1 MVTSRASRPVV
12 ALRADGGATVGLGHV
27 RRCLAL
33 ATAIA
38 PWGDCH
44 LLLRGDRDATG
55 GSVVPV
61 LAVGP
66 AWDDT
71 VTSAVGLGASA
82 LVADSYAVTAADF
95 RTAQDVM
102 ATVVAIDDSARFPV
116 PADIVVNAALGPR
129 APSTADGTIYLLGP
143 RFALLAPDFTDAPR
157 RRAPAEVCRV
167 LVALGGAARAD
178 LIAMVVRAVR
188 RALPAAAMD
197 VVVGPV
203 GDGLDAVR
211 AAVEGIDRVTL
222 RPAPRTLR
230 PLMDAVDLAITAG
243 GVTLLELAAVGV
255 PAVGIS
261 LAPNQDGNLGGLAEA
276 GAVALAGRAGD
287 ADLGDRVTVAA
298 RDLADQARRVAMVER
313 ARALVD
319 GGGAGRVAACLRER
333 IGAPVRAG
341 R

>member
-1 MVTSRASRPVV
+1 VV
-12 ALRADGGATVGLGHV
+12 ALRADGGAAVGLGHV

-44 LLLRGDRDATG
+44 LLLRGDRDATAG
-55 GSVVPV
+55 AAVPV

-66 AWDDT
+66 VWDDT
-71 VTSAVGLGASA
+71 VTAAVGLGASA
-82 LVADSYAVTAADF
+82 LVADSYAVTAADL
-95 RTAQDVM
+95 RTARDVM
-102 ATVVAIDDSARFPV
+102 PTVVAIDDTGRFPV
-116 PADIVVNAALGPR
+116 PADIVVNAALGPQ
-129 APSTADGTIYLLGP
+129 APSATDGTVYLLGP
-143 RFALLAPDFTDAPR
+143 RFALLAPDFTGAPR
-157 RRAPAEVCRV
+157 RLVPAEIRRV

-178 LIAMVVRAVR
+178 LIALVVRAVR

-203 GDGLDAVR
+203 GDGLDAARV
-211 AAVEGIDRVTL
+211 AVDGTDRVTL

-230 PLMDAVDLAITAG
+230 PLMDTAELAVTAG

-261 LAPNQDGNLGGLAEA
+261 LAPNQDGNLGGFAEA
-276 GAVALAGRAGD
+276 GAVGLAGRASD
-287 ADLGDRVTVAA
+287 AGLGDRVTVAV
-298 RDLADQARRVAMVER
+298 RDLADPARRRAMAER

-319 GGGAGRVAACLRER
+319 GGGAARVAACLRST
-333 IGAPVRAG
+333 RASSSRRRG
-341 R
+341 PTTTAIS